1 MFDLAKSKLMWIDEN
16 NNRTDVSENVT
27 AYLNKKK
34 KKIKEPDNDDFI
46 IVKFSTSTG
55 LSIENGDKN
64 DKYYYGCRFC
74 E

>member
-16 NNRTDVSENVT
+16 NNRSDVSENVT

-34 KKIKEPDNDDFI
+34 IKIKEPDNDNFI
-46 IVKFSTSTG
+46 IVLFSTSNG
-55 LSIENGDKN
+55 LSIKNDDKNGD
-64 DKYYYGCRFC
+64 YYYGCRFC